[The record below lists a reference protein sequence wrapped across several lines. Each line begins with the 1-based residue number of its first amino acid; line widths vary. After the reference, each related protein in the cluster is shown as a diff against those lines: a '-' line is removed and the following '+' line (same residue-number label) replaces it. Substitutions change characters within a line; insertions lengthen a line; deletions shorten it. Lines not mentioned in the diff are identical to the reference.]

1 MIYNLAA
8 LAAALSWAI
17 SSILAA
23 NPSSTLGSLAFVRI
37 RMSMVFVML
46 ALYLAVTGG
55 WRTVELSHIT
65 PSVLSGLIGILIG
78 DAALFDAM
86 NRLGPRRAGILFS
99 SNAVFSVILGW
110 LFLSEKLGP
119 VTLLGIVIAL
129 VGVMLAILFGKRK
142 ADLHHWEAVKGPLSV
157 GIAIGLFSGLCQA
170 VGSII
175 ARPVMETGVDPAAI
189 AAIRVG
195 IASLGLTLAMLAGVK
210 STRARSEL
218 TPKLAAQVAISGF
231 AAMGVGM
238 TLLLFALRGGNV
250 GIVATLSATT
260 PALVLPMLWWK
271 TGDIPPALAWL
282 GAGLVVV
289 GSGLIFTG

>member
-23 NPSSTLGSLAFVRI
+23 NPSSALGALAFVRI
-37 RMSMVFVML
+37 RMTMVFAML
-46 ALYLAVTGG
+46 VLYVAITGG
-55 WRTVELSHIT
+55 WRTVELSHLT
-65 PSVLSGLIGILIG
+65 PSILSGLIGILIG
-78 DAALFDAM
+78 DAALFAAM

-110 LFLSEKLGP
+110 LFLGERLGP

-129 VGVMLAILFGKRK
+129 AGVMLAILFGKRK
-142 ADLHHWEAVKGPLSV
+142 ADLHHWEAVKGPLAV

-195 IASLGLTLAMLAGVK
+195 IASLGLTLAMAAGVK
-210 STRARSEL
+210 SARANAEL
-218 TPKLAAQVAISGF
+218 TPRLAAQVAVSGF

-238 TLLLFALRGGNV
+238 TLLLFALSGGSV

-260 PALVLPMLWWK
+260 PALLLPMLWWK
-271 TGDIPPALAWL
+271 TGDRPPALAWV

-289 GSGLIFTG
+289 GSGLIFVG